1 MFRIGGLRVGKHFS
15 ASIFLICVLEMVV
28 YINICMTEE
37 VMNSERHTTESYL
50 ERDKN
55 NLVLWATPSPNSRAE
70 ELHKR
75 QMEEAQEALKRA
87 ALTKEIEREQLLSE
101 KNNEQLEV
109 EGDVQRPLQQ
119 RNHFSERTSEGEA
132 SEGEANGNA
141 FAPTFKKRTLLSSL
155 DSAVDATYVEILVS
169 EISSMIAPAID
180 NTISLAQVLFH
191 HGIQLFC
198 LWKLRKVVLRNLSSH
213 LPFEEIY
220 ALLKFNLRKQP
231 QIASNTSDNA
241 RYCFGMLEKVNGSF
255 AAMIIALPD
264 EVREATCVFYLILR
278 ALSTIESDRSVS
290 IEQRKEALLDFHLRL
305 LDRSWSTRSFG
316 QGYNKELLANFDR
329 VTELYWQQK
338 GKYRDIIKDS
348 TRRMGQGMSEFL
360 DKEYATKQD
369 YEMYCHYVAGL
380 VGISLTAMIGCGMEE
395 GTEATKAIQRANN
408 LGLFLQKTNV
418 IYESFNALNSPSG
431 RIMIPQ
437 EIWAKFVD
445 DVYDLKDPQFAREAT
460 GCLNELVIDA
470 FNHLHSSL
478 EYMFFIKDPAVF
490 NFFAIP
496 LVLAAATLADC
507 FGKQESFLQGTP
519 LRKGL
524 AARIFLEVND
534 FKSIC
539 SYFLR
544 FIDQMDRKIKK
555 DDPNAD
561 GLRDSIMSL
570 KNYIDDMRWV
580 DEMTPHKRAA
590 C

>member
-1 MFRIGGLRVGKHFS
+1 
-15 ASIFLICVLEMVV
+15 
-28 YINICMTEE
+28 MTEE
-37 VMNSERHTTESYL
+37 VMNSERQTTESYL
-50 ERDKN
+50 QRDKS
-55 NLVLWATPSPNSRAE
+55 NLVLWAAPTPTSKAE
-70 ELHKR
+70 ERHKQ

-101 KNNEQLEV
+101 KNNEQQELET
-109 EGDVQRPLQQ
+109 EVQLPFQQ
-119 RNHFSERTSEGEA
+119 RNHFSERRSEEA
-132 SEGEANGNA
+132 SEGDANGPALGTPFRN
-141 FAPTFKKRTLLSSL
+141 KRTLLSSL
-155 DSAVDATYVEILVS
+155 DSAVDATYIEVLVS
-169 EISSMIAPAID
+169 EVSSVITLAID
-180 NTISLAQVLFH
+180 NAISLAQVLFH

-198 LWKLRKVVLRNLSSH
+198 LWKLRKVVVRNLKSH
-213 LPFEEIY
+213 LPLEEFY
-220 ALLKFNLRKQP
+220 ALLKFNLKKRP
-231 QIASNTSDNA
+231 QIASGTSTNT
-241 RYCFGMLEKVNGSF
+241 RYCFGLLEKVNGSF

-264 EVREATCVFYLILR
+264 EFREATCVFYLILR

-290 IEQRKEALLDFHLRL
+290 VEQRKETLVDFHLRL

-338 GKYRDIIKDS
+338 EKYRDIIKDS

-360 DKEYATKQD
+360 DKEFETKQD
-369 YEMYCHYVAGL
+369 YELYCHNVAGL

-408 LGLFLQKTNV
+408 LGLFLQKTNI
-418 IYESFNALNSPSG
+418 IYESFNALNTPSG
-431 RIMIPQ
+431 RILIPQ
-437 EIWAKFVD
+437 EIWTKFVD
-445 DVYDLKDPQFAREAT
+445 NVHDLKDIQYAREGT

-490 NFFAIP
+490 HFFAIP

-507 FGKQESFLQGTP
+507 FGKQESFLKGTP

-544 FIDQMDRKIKK
+544 FIDQIDRKIKK
-555 DDPNAD
+555 DDPNAE
-561 GLRDSIMSL
+561 GLRDSIMHL

-580 DEMTPHKRAA
+580 DEMTPHKRVT
-590 C
+590 CL